1 MSIEI
6 SAPSVTVNVPSVSLN
21 GGGPQAFQNIGG
33 PSASLNVGMQGTD
46 VEVDFNR
53 EKPQKVETTHEEMK
67 DFNEDWIEVRVQG
80 KLPERRS
87 NHTAWVSGSGMS
99 EQ

>member
-6 SAPSVTVNVPSVSLN
+6 SAPSVTVNVPSLSLN
-21 GGGPQAFQNIGG
+21 GGG

-53 EKPQKVETTHEEMK
+53 KKPQKVETTHEEMK
-67 DFNEDWIEVRVQG
+67 DFNEDWVEVRVQG